1 MTITTHMIAW
11 DKWVRIAAALF
22 LGMILY
28 SCSNDLAE
36 GTISGGEQQG
46 KAEIV
51 FNIQTNASTTRATES
66 HTTTEDGTDKEKA
79 INSLQVLLY
88 DSSNKFIGKFL
99 AKSSTTKDT
108 YYGSI
113 AYKQMQS
120 CLDANQKFTGKI
132 MVLAN
137 CPQFDGSG
145 DLSNLTFDYSASSS
159 YNPANENGYIPM
171 WGVISSPDTQITQD
185 QTVNFGT
192 INLLRSMAKIEL
204 VPNNGF
210 GTNQASLESATLNK
224 YNTSGLCVPTGYTT
238 YTSTNEAQQDAFNIP
253 SSVTTSSTSLAFT
266 SSTDGKYIIY
276 IPEMKKEAQST
287 ITLSIKTSTSEAKT
301 YTVNL
306 GGYSDDGSFSNNYY
320 DIIRNHI
327 YRYNLNLDN
336 EDNITFTISIKDW
349 VNSKY
354 ATLTPDED

>member
-36 GTISGGEQQG
+36 DTISGGEQQG

-66 HTTTEDGTDKEKA
+66 HTTTVDGTDKEKA

-88 DSSNKFIGKFL
+88 DKDNKFIGKFL
-99 AKSSTTKDT
+99 AKSNTTNDT

-120 CLDANQKFTGKI
+120 CLDNDQKFTGKI

-145 DLSNLTFDYSASSS
+145 DLSNLTFDYSQNSS
-159 YNPANENGYIPM
+159 YNPANENGCIPM
-171 WGVISSPDTQITQD
+171 WGVISSPNTQITQD

-192 INLLRSMAKIEL
+192 IKLLRALAKIEL
-204 VPNNGF
+204 IPNTQSGF
-210 GTNQASLESATLNK
+210 GEGEYKIVSATLSQYNNK
-224 YNTSGLCVPTGYTT
+224 GACAPINCMSLAPTDNAAGDD
-238 YTSTNEAQQDAFNIP
+238 QLNIP
-253 SSVTTSSTSLAFT
+253 SGAQTQTDLAFT
-266 SSTDGKYIIY
+266 NNILYL
-276 IPEMKKEAQST
+276 PEMKASADNK
-287 ITLSIKTSTSEAKT
+287 ITLTLQQGNNESNTQTISFRLGN
-301 YTVNL
+301 YTNGDFVENT
-306 GGYSDDGSFSNNYY
+306 DN
-320 DIIRNHI
+320 DIVRNHI
-327 YRYNLNLDN
+327 YRYYLSIDMETGLKIKTTI
-336 EDNITFTISIKDW
+336 EDLKEGGT
-349 VNSKY
+349 Y
-354 ATLTPDED
+354 EYEY